1 MPTTDNPPAY
11 RQVAD
16 GIRYLIL
23 SGDLLPGERLP
34 VELDLAVRFGVGRS
48 TIREAIRLLTAE
60 NLTVTMRG
68 VTGGTF
74 VNHPEPDQISES
86 LVTGL
91 DFLTLAEELT
101 VDELLEARE
110 LLEVPAARLAS
121 TRRTEAQL
129 ERILAQLPNGSNG
142 KPSPSFES
150 RRGFHLRIVEAVGNQ
165 LLAVMTLPVFRVLQT
180 RFLRDEAPQELWR
193 RVDQEHRRIA
203 EAIAAGDA
211 DLAASEMSEHLQH
224 LRQTYGRID
233 RRAGRSA

>member
-1 MPTTDNPPAY
+1 MPVTDNSPAY

-34 VELDLAVRFGVGRS
+34 IESDLAARFGVGRS
-48 TIREAIRLLTAE
+48 TIREAIRQLTAE
-60 NLTVTMRG
+60 NLTVTIRG

-121 TRRTEAQL
+121 ERRTDEQL
-129 ERILAQLPNGSNG
+129 ERILAQLSTGSDDEL
-142 KPSPSFES
+142 SPSFES
-150 RRGFHLRIVEAVGNQ
+150 RRGFHLRIVEAVGNR
-165 LLAVMTLPVFRVLQT
+165 LLEVMTLPVFRVLQT
-180 RFLRDEAPQELWR
+180 RFLRDMAPQDFWR
-193 RVDQEHRRIA
+193 RVDQEHHRIA

-211 DLAASEMSEHLQH
+211 DLAAEEMSEHLHH

-233 RRAGRSA
+233 LRAGGSA